1 MIRLSHVCVSFVDGR
16 GLFNAVDDFTCD
28 FPARGLFFVTGES
41 GAGKSTLLNAIGGLQ
56 KITSGEISS
65 PEGTAFSYVFQDEGL
80 LFSLS
85 LLDNLKLAEPDEA
98 KIVDSLEYV
107 GLRNKL
113 REPVSLLSKGERARL
128 SIARALL
135 SRSSAILLDEPTG
148 NLDSA
153 NAARV
158 YGLLS
163 SVSKEKLVVVVS
175 HDGASAERYADAI
188 LRMKDGKLVGEE
200 ALRPLPQGGP
210 AASGAQ
216 DPGIPWAIKWRYSS
230 RKMFTSKARPFLSFV
245 TLFLAGTLLLLS
257 LNFAFYDGDAT
268 TRRAVEGSDP
278 LFFTASREKDS
289 GQVDSGKDFSDHLS
303 SLGIE
308 PTYEIVS
315 NLAPSGAAAG
325 EYVRLILA
333 DSIDISG
340 AVYFPSDGG
349 AVMSDCLDL
358 AMGAKVGD
366 DLGGYFSYFKD
377 LGITIGQ
384 EAATG
389 YGAARAHFPDT
400 ASGGATYSHLV
411 SDSYLFIVV
420 NTNTYLSM
428 LEKVGLRSWDFAW
441 GQETDQSYSAFF
453 LLDSDA
459 LGTVTLSAGASP
471 TAKNEILI
479 NEKLTNGDPSSFVG
493 RELAVYPSTH
503 DYYEMSKHFSAL
515 KISGVYSDDKPLD
528 ECFLAS
534 QAFFEEL
541 KGEVKYETPNIVLG
555 KDGLMEYVNAGRP
568 SEVAITPAAVADPL
582 EAADGISSA
591 MAGLRNAFLIVGGL
605 LALLSLSL
613 LTLYSLDAMRRNEK
627 DVAIL
632 KSLGKGGFSI
642 VSMFFLMSAILV
654 TGAVLLSFAAGSL
667 ITWWVGL
674 AIQANLYLSFNPIS
688 DSVWSYLI
696 LLAIAYAVPAA
707 ASLLS
712 SKAVYET
719 DVATVFKR
727 NLV

>member
-1 MIRLSHVCVSFVDGR
+1 
-16 GLFNAVDDFTCD
+16 
-28 FPARGLFFVTGES
+28 
-41 GAGKSTLLNAIGGLQ
+41 
-56 KITSGEISS
+56 
-65 PEGTAFSYVFQDEGL
+65 
-80 LFSLS
+80 
-85 LLDNLKLAEPDEA
+85 
-98 KIVDSLEYV
+98 
-107 GLRNKL
+107 
-113 REPVSLLSKGERARL
+113 
-128 SIARALL
+128 
-135 SRSSAILLDEPTG
+135 
-148 NLDSA
+148 
-153 NAARV
+153 
-158 YGLLS
+158 
-163 SVSKEKLVVVVS
+163 
-175 HDGASAERYADAI
+175 
-188 LRMKDGKLVGEE
+188 
-200 ALRPLPQGGP
+200 
-210 AASGAQ
+210 
-216 DPGIPWAIKWRYSS
+216 
-230 RKMFTSKARPFLSFV
+230 
-245 TLFLAGTLLLLS
+245 
-257 LNFAFYDGDAT
+257 
-268 TRRAVEGSDP
+268 
-278 LFFTASREKDS
+278 
-289 GQVDSGKDFSDHLS
+289 
-303 SLGIE
+303 
-308 PTYEIVS
+308 
-315 NLAPSGAAAG
+315 
-325 EYVRLILA
+325 
-333 DSIDISG
+333 
-340 AVYFPSDGG
+340 
-349 AVMSDCLDL
+349 
-358 AMGAKVGD
+358 
-366 DLGGYFSYFKD
+366 
-377 LGITIGQ
+377 
-384 EAATG
+384 
-389 YGAARAHFPDT
+389 
-400 ASGGATYSHLV
+400 
-411 SDSYLFIVV
+411 
-420 NTNTYLSM
+420 
-428 LEKVGLRSWDFAW
+428 
-441 GQETDQSYSAFF
+441 
-453 LLDSDA
+453 
-459 LGTVTLSAGASP
+459 
-471 TAKNEILI
+471 
-479 NEKLTNGDPSSFVG
+479 
-493 RELAVYPSTH
+493 
-503 DYYEMSKHFSAL
+503 MSKHFSAL